1 MIACPGCGFEAPD
14 DFTFCPR
21 CATKLAAPLAVPE
34 ERKVVTTLICDLV
47 GFTAMSEAADP
58 EDVDRLLGEYFAL
71 ATKVIEGHGGTVEKF
86 IGDAVVGVFGVPA
99 VHEDDP
105 ERAVRAG
112 LRLLE
117 ALEGM
122 TRPDGS
128 PLQARIGI
136 NTGEALVRLDVD
148 PASGRGFLTGD
159 AVNVAARLQAA
170 APPDGVVVGELSYAL
185 TEKAFVYEPIEP
197 LALKGKTTAVAAWR
211 AIAPIS
217 RMGVEREP
225 ALTRLV
231 DRETELSFLEALF
244 EKAAATS
251 SPHVALIVGEPGIGK
266 SRLVAEL
273 FAYVDARPDLV
284 TWRQGRCLPYGDGV
298 IFWAL
303 GEIVKAHAG
312 VLETDDPATV
322 EAKLERVVPEGPDRE
337 WLRNRLRALLGLEAP
352 QASREENFTAWL
364 RFLEDLAASGPAV
377 LVFEDLHAA
386 DEAFLAFLEH
396 LSAHL
401 DAVPLLIVGTARPEL
416 FEKHPAFAAAIAR
429 VNRIALERLTSAET
443 RQLVSSL
450 LETAVQDAEITG
462 TIVERSEGNPFYAE
476 ESVRLVGDTAL
487 GEAGHLFDA
496 GALLPGS
503 VQAVIAARL
512 DALLAEHKA
521 MLADAAVVGTV
532 FWSGAVAA
540 LGERAPDEV
549 DEALRELVARQ
560 LVRHVR
566 GSSMEGENEFAF
578 RHGLARD
585 VAYQQLPRAA
595 RARKHAAVAAWIEGK
610 AGERAE
616 DLAEVLTH
624 HYATA
629 LDLARAAG
637 DEELASSLVAPTI
650 RSLTR
655 AGDRALRLDVAAA
668 ERHFE
673 RALEL
678 AGAGT
683 RERLRLLS
691 SWAEALC
698 MRNRYREGVA
708 AYEEAIAGLR
718 ACGEMRTAAVAMCW
732 LTSVLAALGEP
743 SLDLARAAMDLLA
756 DDGPSAEQAEVFGG
770 YAGFLLLTETGD
782 PQAAIE
788 VATRA
793 IEVCERLA
801 LPEPAE
807 ALSWRGI
814 ARLDLG
820 DLGGLEDYERALAAA
835 RAQGLGVE
843 RAQIEFNYMSELFAT
858 RGSRAV
864 DEVITRGL
872 EFARGHGLEAWVHTY
887 RAALVDHLRTIG
899 EWERALAQAADLVP
913 ALEETEDVWNLLF
926 LRAQQAL
933 IFARRG
939 EPSEPGPCVAWLV
952 EKGRASEVAWTKA
965 LALLA
970 ASAALLRLGETG
982 AALGVLTECVATWRD
997 MFVLAELVPEA
1008 VRTALSGG
1016 DDELAARVVERLES
1030 RLPERRL
1037 PLHRHVMATVGGL
1050 LAEARGER
1058 AEATAAYATAA
1069 SGWHDF
1075 GVPYEE
1081 AQALLGQ
1088 GRCLMAL
1095 GRAPEAAPALE
1106 QAREIFARL
1115 GAKPALAEMEEW
1127 LAHT

>member
-1 MIACPGCGFEAPD
+1 MVVCPSCGYEAD
-14 DFTFCPR
+14 EDFAFCPK
-21 CATKLAAPLAVPE
+21 CATALTTSPPIPE

-47 GFTAMSEAADP
+47 GFTALSEAADT
-58 EDVDRLLGEYFAL
+58 EDVDALLSEYSTRARR
-71 ATKVIEGHGGTVEKF
+71 VIESHGGTVEKF

-112 LRLLE
+112 LRLIE

-122 TRPDGS
+122 KRPDGS
-128 PLQARIGI
+128 PLQARIGV
-136 NTGEALVRLDVD
+136 NTGEALVRLDVH

-159 AVNVAARLQAA
+159 AVNTAARLQAA
-170 APPDGVVVGELSYAL
+170 APPGGVVVGELSHTL
-185 TEKAFVYEPIEP
+185 TEKVFVYEPIEP
-197 LALKGKTTAVAAWR
+197 LALKGKAAAVAAWQ
-211 AIAPIS
+211 AKVPIS
-217 RMGVEREP
+217 RMGVEREAAP
-225 ALTRLV
+225 TQLV

-244 EKAAATS
+244 EKATARS
-251 SPHVALIVGEPGIGK
+251 SPQVVLIVGEPGIGK

-273 FAYVDARPDLV
+273 LAYVDARPDLV

-298 IFWAL
+298 TFWAL

-312 VLETDDPATV
+312 ILETDDSGTV
-322 EAKLERVVPEGPDRE
+322 EAKLEQVVPQVADRD

-364 RFLEDLAASGPAV
+364 RFLEELAAPRAAV

-396 LSAHL
+396 LAVHL
-401 DAVPLLIVGTARPEL
+401 EAVPLLIVGTARPEL

-429 VNRIALERLTSAET
+429 VNRIALERLTRAET
-443 RQLVSSL
+443 QQLVSSL
-450 LETAVQDAEITG
+450 LETVAQGAEITG

-476 ESVRLVGDTAL
+476 ESVRLVGDAVL
-487 GEAGHLFDA
+487 GEASRAFDA

-512 DALLAEHKA
+512 DALPPEHKA

-540 LGERAPDEV
+540 LGGWALDEV
-549 DEALRELVARQ
+549 DEGMRELVARQ

-566 GSSMEGENEFAF
+566 DSSMARENEFAF

-585 VAYQQLPRAA
+585 VAYQQLPRTA
-595 RARKHAAVAAWIEGK
+595 RSRKHAAVAAWIEEK

-629 LDLARAAG
+629 LDLVRTAG
-637 DEELASSLVAPTI
+637 DVELASSLVAPTI

-655 AGDRALRLDVAAA
+655 AGDRALRLDVAVA

-678 AGAGT
+678 AGADT
-683 RERLRLLS
+683 SERLRLLPR
-691 SWAEALC
+691 WAKALFL
-698 MRNRYREGVA
+698 RSRYREAVV

-718 ACGEMRTAAVAMCW
+718 ARGEMRTAAVAMCW
-732 LTSVLAALGEP
+732 LSSTLAVLGEP
-743 SLDLARAAMDLLA
+743 SRDLTPAAVDLLA
-756 DDGPSAEQAEVFGG
+756 NDGPSPEQAEVLGT
-770 YAGFLLLTETGD
+770 YPGFLLLTEKGD
-782 PQAAIE
+782 QQAAIE
-788 VATRA
+788 AATRA

-807 ALSWRGI
+807 ALSWRGV

-835 RAQGLGVE
+835 RAQGLGSD
-843 RAQIEFNYMSELFAT
+843 RAQIEFNYMSELFVT
-858 RGSRAV
+858 RGARAAYDV
-864 DEVITRGL
+864 MSEGL
-872 EFARGHGLEAWVHTY
+872 EFARSHGLETWVLAY
-887 RAALVDHLRTIG
+887 RVALVVHLRNMG
-899 EWERALAQAADLVP
+899 EWERALAQAVDLVP
-913 ALEETEDVWNLLF
+913 ALEEAEDVWDLLF
-926 LRAQQAL
+926 LRTLQAL
-933 IFARRG
+933 IFACRG
-939 EPSEPGPCVAWLV
+939 EPGEAGPFLAWLS

-970 ASAALLRLGETG
+970 ASAVRLGLGETDTALDLLSEWLATSRDV
-982 AALGVLTECVATWRD
+982 AAYVECA
-997 MFVLAELVPEA
+997 PEA
-1008 VRTALSGG
+1008 VRTALNGR

-1030 RLPERRL
+1030 SLPERTL
-1037 PLHRHVMATVGGL
+1037 PLHEHVLASVGGL
-1050 LAEARGER
+1050 LGEARGEHPK
-1058 AEATAAYATAA
+1058 AVSAFALAAK
-1069 SGWHDF
+1069 GWHDF

-1081 AQALLGQ
+1081 AQALLGW
-1088 GRCLMAL
+1088 GRCLVAL
-1095 GRAPEAAPALE
+1095 GRSEEAREPLNG
-1106 QAREIFARL
+1106 AREIFERL
-1115 GAKPALAEMEEW
+1115 GAMPALAEVEA
-1127 LAHT
+1127 LHG